1 MPQSVL
7 VFFLIV
13 TLFGGV
19 GYQLRRWFGKQQW
32 YVGVAFVLVL
42 YLPAFLAVL
51 IGLMLLGAPF
61 ESARRV
67 AASPTL
73 GGLITG
79 ALCLC
84 ASDIWMP
91 EASVEGQEAK
101 GKELPDAN
109 SPHDEQETDKAPPR
123 PFSQTWKKAA
133 ALFGALF
140 LISVVMIF
148 SRAGSSTSK
157 DATSQAPGQS
167 IDTREVQVDLVGVP
181 STATME
187 VPATFSPASSASEE
201 VTEQTIL
208 TAAKKNEA
216 RPGSYSKVLARDWS
230 TDLMQMTTLS
240 IGQLGSTMEHQG
252 EITRNQWQAILEK
265 ATEAMS
271 DPEFRKRVD
280 SFQTRIEDRAGASYD
295 MSSPA
300 VTVRNGSLIIYKT
313 VQAQADNRLVQ
324 QLLAR
329 KQMYDAGYIVV
340 ADVAIS
346 VEKGPPVDSLRS
358 YMGVISFSAD

>member
-1 MPQSVL
+1 MPTVF

-13 TLFGGV
+13 TLFGGI
-19 GYQLRRWFGKQQW
+19 GYQLRRWLGKQRW
-32 YVGVAFVLVL
+32 YVGVAFVLIL

-51 IGLMLLGAPF
+51 VGLMLLGAPF

-73 GGLITG
+73 SGLITG

-84 ASDIWMP
+84 APDSWMP
-91 EASVEGQEAK
+91 EASEEAHEAK
-101 GKELPDAN
+101 DEELPDA
-109 SPHDEQETDKAPPR
+109 SSLHDEQETDKESLHSS
-123 PFSQTWKKAA
+123 SQTWGLAA

-140 LISVVMIF
+140 LTSVVVIF
-148 SRAGSSTSK
+148 MRAGSSNSE
-157 DATSQAPGQS
+157 DATSHAPGQS

-240 IGQLGSTMEHQG
+240 IWQLGSTMEHQG
-252 EITRNQWQAILEK
+252 EITQNQWQAILEK
-265 ATEAMS
+265 ATEGMS

-280 SFQTRIEDRAGASYD
+280 SFQTRIEDEAGASYD
-295 MSSPA
+295 MSYPA
-300 VTVRNGSLIIYKT
+300 VTVRDGSLIIYKT

-324 QLLAR
+324 HLVAS

-340 ADVAIS
+340 ADVAVS

-358 YMGVISFSAD
+358 YMRVISFSAE